1 MPLNEQ
7 KTSFGRAWRMLVGWR
22 SEVTKRKR
30 EGEGWQRPS
39 ECRHEAIHGS
49 SWWPVKS
56 LALCIVFEMMCSLSG
71 RISPKNEANICMS
84 YFYFIF
90 CEILFFHSR
99 ISIWKCFENFYSCI
113 SVCKCFKNFDSR
125 IMLAFANF
133 LIFLFSYCF
142 EKLLFSYQRFECLK
156 TFILVSTF
164 ENVLKTFYF
173 VLAIVNVLKTFI
185 LVSAFAR
192 AAGGI
197 QMLQS
202 PSF

>member
-1 MPLNEQ
+1 MRQTFACPTFILYFVKYYFFILVLAFGNVLKTFILVSAFANVLN
-7 KTSFGRAWRMLVGWR
+7 F
-22 SEVTKRKR
+22 
-30 EGEGWQRPS
+30 
-39 ECRHEAIHGS
+39 
-49 SWWPVKS
+49 
-56 LALCIVFEMMCSLSG
+56 
-71 RISPKNEANICMS
+71 
-84 YFYFIF
+84 
-90 CEILFFHSR
+90 
-99 ISIWKCFENFYSCI
+99 FYSCI